1 QHEMV
6 LLSALIVGFSRN
18 GQTDQAE
25 ATFETI
31 VQRNI
36 ITWTGFLTG
45 YAQSSGQCF
54 EAVEMLTLM
63 MWEGFVP
70 DESVFTGVLAACSH
84 QGLLELGVRLFSLM
98 VRDYSIA
105 PALVHFKCLIALLTR
120 AGQLDSAEQLVNETP
135 YHPDEVAWVTLLA
148 GC

>member
-1 QHEMV
+1 
-6 LLSALIVGFSRN
+6 
-18 GQTDQAE
+18 
-25 ATFETI
+25 
-31 VQRNI
+31 
-36 ITWTGFLTG
+36 
-45 YAQSSGQCF
+45 
-54 EAVEMLTLM
+54 

-84 QGLLELGVRLFSLM
+84 QGLLELGIRLFSLM

-120 AGQLDSAEQLVNETP
+120 AGQLDSAEQLLNEMP

-148 GC
+148 GCSSHFDVGRASYATCNSSALHVLLGNVYDQQTFQMSF